1 MLKVLRMEITEIRG
15 WRRSALLALGGALG
29 AAAGVLIT
37 ALIIHYLKKR
47 E

>member
-1 MLKVLRMEITEIRG
+1 MELKGWDRTFVL
-15 WRRSALLALGGALG
+15 ALG

-37 ALIIHYLKKR
+37 ALIIHYLKKG